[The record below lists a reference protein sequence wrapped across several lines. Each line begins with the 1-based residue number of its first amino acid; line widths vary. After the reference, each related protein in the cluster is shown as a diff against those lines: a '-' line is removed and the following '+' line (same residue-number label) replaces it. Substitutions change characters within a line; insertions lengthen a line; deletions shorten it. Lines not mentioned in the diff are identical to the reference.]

1 MRGQVGGR
9 VGAGVVME
17 DDVEVGPEDAAVGD
31 FAEVA
36 EDSEDSEDPEDSE
49 DSEDFEDSEDDAGA
63 GAGHRKIGEDQARSS
78 FSDRHS
84 SLASV

>member
-36 EDSEDSEDPEDSE
+36 EDSEDSE